1 MSRRTTVD
9 AAGERGHRA
18 AQASRYV
25 NPPAL
30 AAPQGFSHGVRFEPG
45 AGALLFV
52 AGQIGWTLDGR
63 MVAADFV
70 AQFDQALANV
80 LAVVEAAGGDARAV
94 GQMTI
99 FVVDRTEYV
108 AARRA
113 LGAVYRARMGRHYPA
128 MSLVEVKGLL
138 EAEAR
143 VEIEAIAVVPSGA
156 ARSPDADAF
165 DLPL

>member
-1 MSRRTTVD
+1 MSRPPAVG
-9 AAGERGHRA
+9 AAATRHHA
-18 AQASRYV
+18 AARYV
-25 NPPAL
+25 NPPGL
-30 AAPQGFSHGVRFEPG
+30 AAPHGFTHGVRFEPG
-45 AGALLFV
+45 TGALLFV
-52 AGQIGWTLDGR
+52 AGQIGWTPDGR
-63 MVAADFV
+63 MVGPDFV

-80 LAVVEAAGGDARAV
+80 LEVVGAAGGDATSI

-99 FVVDRTEYV
+99 FVVDRAEYV
-108 AARRA
+108 AARRG

-138 EAEAR
+138 EPEAR
-143 VEIEAIAVVPSGA
+143 VEIEAIAVVPPGA